1 MKLSFGTILFRSIV
15 ALTVLGTC
23 ASALGDPKAGSLEI
37 RRIKHVIDNDG
48 KVWLSVQF
56 ANHGTKAVTV
66 SAISPTKMGPW
77 VKVDKSVEA
86 GGTVKTL
93 MKTARKEPTA
103 VWLTTS
109 EGMCVFDLPA
119 NN

>member
-1 MKLSFGTILFRSIV
+1 MTFQFGTILFRSIV

-23 ASALGDPKAGSLEI
+23 ASALGDPKPTSLEI
-37 RRIKHVIDNDG
+37 RRIKHVIDDNG

-56 ANHGTKAVTV
+56 TNHGTNAVKV

-77 VKVDKSVEA
+77 VNVDKSVEA

-93 MKTARKEPTA
+93 MKVDKKEPTA
-103 VWLTTS
+103 IWLTTS
-109 EGMCVFDLPA
+109 EGMTVFDLPA